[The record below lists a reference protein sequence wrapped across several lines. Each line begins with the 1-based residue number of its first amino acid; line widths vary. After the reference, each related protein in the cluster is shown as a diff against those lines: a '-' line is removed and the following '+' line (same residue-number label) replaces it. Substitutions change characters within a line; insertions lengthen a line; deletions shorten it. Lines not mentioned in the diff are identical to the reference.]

1 MLCFLIEF
9 CVVCIFK
16 VLSIGFFLQTLE
28 TVFQYTILFASSV
41 FCGHIGKEA
50 LDGVAL
56 AMTVGG
62 L

>member
-9 CVVCIFK
+9 GVVCIFK
-16 VLSIGFFLQTLE
+16 VLSIVFLQTLE